1 MAARSRPDRRS
12 TRDTLAALVA
22 SPATPILELVGGWR
36 GVFDAVGPNLMFL
49 TVYLIGENLVQSTL
63 SALVISV
70 LLLLERLVARQ
81 MVWPAIG
88 GMVLVALSGLIA
100 LMGGDGG
107 DVFLPDLIQ
116 TGVISAVLLFTI
128 VIRRPLLGMILGP
141 LVSGTTWRNTR
152 ALLRG
157 YDMATALSAAA
168 AVFRT
173 VSKLPFYYTDN
184 VVALG
189 IMKVVTGTPLTMV
202 IVYCQIRILR
212 SAYTAAGATISAT
225 PDRPPE
231 PPATASDISSP
242 ADTPSSSPSRP
253 LTNAWKRTP
262 AVEISTATRLKD
274 CAACAARGS
283 SCADP
288 TRCTPTDQLQKE

>member
-1 MAARSRPDRRS
+1 MKPSRRGACGVEPSASTGGITAGRSRPNRRS

-22 SPATPILELVGGWR
+22 SPSTPILELVGGWR

-49 TVYLIGENLVQSTL
+49 AVYLIAENLVLSTL
-63 SALVISV
+63 SALVISA
-70 LLLLERLVARQ
+70 LLVVERWIAGQ

-88 GMVLVALSGLIA
+88 GMILVALSGLIA
-100 LMGGDGG
+100 LTGGDGG

-116 TGVISAVLLFTI
+116 TGVVSAVLLFTI

-141 LVSGTTWRNTR
+141 LVPGTTWRTTG

-157 YDMATALSAAA
+157 YDLATALSAAA

-189 IMKVVTGTPLTMV
+189 LMKLLTGTPLTIV

-212 SAYTAAGATISAT
+212 AAYAAAGATISAT
-225 PDRPPE
+225 PDHPPE
-231 PPATASDISSP
+231 QPAT
-242 ADTPSSSPSRP
+242 R
-253 LTNAWKRTP
+253 
-262 AVEISTATRLKD
+262 
-274 CAACAARGS
+274 
-283 SCADP
+283 
-288 TRCTPTDQLQKE
+288 

>member
-1 MAARSRPDRRS
+1 
-12 TRDTLAALVA
+12 
-22 SPATPILELVGGWR
+22 
-36 GVFDAVGPNLMFL
+36 
-49 TVYLIGENLVQSTL
+49 
-63 SALVISV
+63 
-70 LLLLERLVARQ
+70 

-88 GMVLVALSGLIA
+88 GMILVALSGLIA
-100 LMGGDGG
+100 LLGGDGG

-141 LVSGTTWRNTR
+141 LVSGTTWRNTA

-157 YDMATALSAAA
+157 YDLATALSAAT

-189 IMKVVTGTPLTMV
+189 IMKVVTGTPLTIA

-212 SAYTAAGATISAT
+212 SAYIAAGATISAT
-225 PDRPPE
+225 PDHPPQ
-231 PPATASDISSP
+231 PPATASDISSQ
-242 ADTPSSSPSRP
+242 ADTPSPSPSRP
-253 LTNAWKRTP
+253 LSQRMEK
-262 AVEISTATRLKD
+262 
-274 CAACAARGS
+274 GS
-283 SCADP
+283 SG
-288 TRCTPTDQLQKE
+288 